1 LHRPARALD
10 SIGDRHKK
18 IACMGQEIGPQMSDS
33 EQERMSIADITL
45 KATGGQNQYPG
56 VALLRIY

>member
-1 LHRPARALD
+1 
-10 SIGDRHKK
+10 
-18 IACMGQEIGPQMSDS
+18 MGQEIGPQMSDS